1 MTTKQF
7 LDRLSGFIRELTEFY
22 GELSQELPELRV
34 VVDNTRAYSD
44 VKKTPTELYCIFRER
59 LRRLKTRK
67 KVQA

>member
-44 VKKTPTELYCIFRER
+44 VKKTPTGKFCFSRGR
-59 LRRLKTRK
+59 LWRLKTRK
-67 KVQA
+67 KTQA